1 MSSAKTRLSSLA
13 AHLFPASSNSQSKS
27 IDGLT
32 IDNHQVGTLSWY
44 NIHTLSPAFFLP
56 RAAAI
61 EPNAPAIYHRTAND
75 KILRRSYIEFADRAR
90 GFAYYIKKKGYK
102 RVGILCTN
110 TPAFL
115 EAVFGIG
122 AAGSINIAINYR
134 LKKDDIA
141 YIFDHA
147 EADAIIVDA
156 EFVSLLDDYKE
167 KHPNVP
173 LIIDTDTDAVAGE
186 LCGPFDEAVLEGLQY
201 DIALGS
207 HGWEGLEAQAP
218 NELDVNALS
227 YTSGTTARPKGVEY
241 THRGCYLAALGNVI
255 ESGLSYHDGERSKY
269 LWTLPMFHAMGWTFH
284 WAVTAAR
291 GTHYCLRKIDY
302 PEIWRLLKDEGI
314 THYCAAP
321 TVNTLLC
328 ADPNA
333 AKLPTPVRVTV
344 AASPPTAHLFE
355 QMTNLNLHPVHV
367 YGMTETYGP
376 ITKGYILPEWHRL
389 PNVKDKYAK
398 MARQGHGFV
407 TSLPARV
414 IKTEVPEGTIVD
426 VEKNG
431 KEIGEIVFAGNIC
444 ARGYYKDEAA
454 TRKLFLGGVLHS
466 GDLAVWHEDG
476 AIQILD
482 RAKDIIISG
491 TLGFLIVCAVGD
503 SLTNPP
509 GGENISSVALES
521 VLVTHP
527 DILECGVA
535 AVSDSHWGERPKAFI
550 TVKSNAKVTGED
562 VIQWSKNHPGISR
575 FAVPREVEILP
586 ELPKTSTGKI
596 RKNILREW
604 AKGAK
609 RGGE

>member
-1 MSSAKTRLSSLA
+1 MSSPKSRLANLVGHFLPSS
-13 AHLFPASSNSQSKS
+13 SSSSEGKS
-27 IDGLT
+27 IDNLV
-32 IDNHQVGTLSWY
+32 IDGHKIGTSSWY
-44 NIHTLSPAFFLP
+44 NHHTLSPCFFLP

-61 EPNAPAIYHRTAND
+61 EPNAPAIYHRTSNN
-75 KILRRSYIEFADRAR
+75 KILRRTYIEFADRAR
-90 GFAYYIKKKGYK
+90 GFAYYVKKKGYK

-115 EAVFGIG
+115 EAIYGIG
-122 AAGSINIAINYR
+122 GAGAINIAINYR

-156 EFVSLLDDYKE
+156 EFIDLLDDYRE

-173 LIIDTDTDAVAGE
+173 IIIDSDTDAVEGQ

-201 DIALGS
+201 DHEHGA

-218 NELDVNALS
+218 NELAVNALA
-227 YTSGTTARPKGVEY
+227 YTSGTTSRPKGVEY
-241 THRGCYLAALGNVI
+241 THRSCYLAALGNVI
-255 ESGLSYHDGERSKY
+255 ESGLAYHDGDRCKY
-269 LWTLPMFHAMGWTFH
+269 LWTLPMFHAMGWTFP

-328 ADPNA
+328 ADSNA
-333 AKLPTPVRVTV
+333 AQLPKPVRVTV

-355 QMTNLNLHPVHV
+355 QMTNLNLRPVHV
-367 YGMTETYGP
+367 YGLTETYGP
-376 ITKGYILPEWHRL
+376 ITKGYMMPEWDQL
-389 PNVKDKYAK
+389 PNVKEKYAK

-407 TSLPARV
+407 TSLPCRV

-431 KEIGEIVFAGNIC
+431 KEIGEIVFIGNIC
-444 ARGYYKDEAA
+444 ARGYHRDAEA
-454 TRKLFLGGVLHS
+454 TRKLFSGGVLHS

-491 TLGFLIVCAVGD
+491 
-503 SLTNPP
+503 
-509 GGENISSVALES
+509 GENISSVALES
-521 VLVTHP
+521 LLVTHP
-527 DILECGVA
+527 DMLECGVA

-550 TVKSNAKVTGED
+550 TVKPGSKVTGED
-562 VIQWSKNHPGISR
+562 IIKWSKEHPGISR
-575 FAVPREVEILP
+575 FMVPREVEIVP

-596 RKNILREW
+596 RKNVLREW

>member
-1 MSSAKTRLSSLA
+1 MSSPKTRLSNLA
-13 AHLFPASSNSQSKS
+13 NHFLHPGSSSQQQNKS
-27 IDGLT
+27 IDDLT
-32 IDNHQVGTLSWY
+32 IDGHTVGTPSWF
-44 NIHTLSPAFFLP
+44 NNHALSPAFFLP

-75 KILRRSYIEFADRAR
+75 KILRRTYIEFADRAR

-122 AAGSINIAINYR
+122 AAGAINIAINYR

-147 EADAIIVDA
+147 DADAIVVDA
-156 EFVSLLDDYKE
+156 EFVDLLDDYKVN
-167 KHPNVP
+167 HPNVP
-173 LIIDTDTDAVAGE
+173 LIVDTDTDAIQGQ

-201 DIALGS
+201 DTSRGS
-207 HGWEGLEAQAP
+207 HGWDALETQAAD
-218 NELDVNALS
+218 ELAVTALA

-241 THRGCYLAALGNVI
+241 THRGGYLAALANVI
-255 ESGLSYHDGERSKY
+255 ESGLSYHDGERCKY
-269 LWTLPMFHAMGWTFH
+269 LWTLPMFHAMGWTYP
-284 WAVTAAR
+284 WAVTAVR

-314 THYCAAP
+314 THYCSAP

-328 ADPNA
+328 ADSNA
-333 AKLPTPVRVTV
+333 VRLPKPVRVTV

-367 YGMTETYGP
+367 YGLTETYGP
-376 ITKGYILPEWHRL
+376 ITKGYILPEWNDFA
-389 PNVKDKYAK
+389 NVKDKYAK
-398 MARQGHGFV
+398 MARQGHGIV
-407 TSLPARV
+407 TSLPVRV
-414 IKTEVPEGTIVD
+414 IKTDLPEGTILD

-431 KEIGEIVFAGNIC
+431 KEIGEIAFAGNIC

-454 TRKLFLGGVLHS
+454 TRKLFAGGVLHS
-466 GDLAVWHEDG
+466 GDLAVWHPDG

-491 TLGFLIVCAVGD
+491 
-503 SLTNPP
+503 
-509 GGENISSVALES
+509 GENISSVALES
-521 VLVTHP
+521 IFVTHP
-527 DILECGVA
+527 EILECGVA

-550 TVKSNAKVTGED
+550 TVKPGSSVTGDD
-562 VIQWSKNHPGISR
+562 VIKWAKDHPGISR
-575 FAVPREVEILP
+575 FMVPREVEIVP

-596 RKNILREW
+596 RKNVLRDW
-604 AKGAK
+604 AKGK
-609 RGGE
+609 REEE